1 MVVGTLTTTLGDYFG
16 DLSVWSDEYL
26 WPRCVRACLEGLLSA
41 YLEQLAAREGA
52 PLGLDFD
59 QGSES
64 TTTSNGSAR
73 SSSSISSI
81 GSGLRSS
88 VSSGGVGLKRA
99 ASAAKMASSK
109 WRGKATTSAATAE
122 ANAATS
128 DSRDNNGSVNAG
140 QHSSE
145 TTTSSGANS
154 GASEGGDEQPA
165 INSQPS
171 SSSSSS
177 SHLRSVSETSAL
189 SLPPPFRDVSSA
201 AARLEADAAALQS
214 FFGAFDDELEAA
226 GLRVDDALSLA
237 APSSSSSSSSSSS
250 TSTAATPP
258 SSPSAQAWAPLQYLA
273 AILRASDPSAASG
286 DVINCV
292 AALRVANL
300 HACPVD
306 PPLRFQRCATNLL
319 TMVWARRPPGNK
331 AASSAGDASGG
342 SELALV
348 EMAEFEEIVAA
359 VFV

>member
-128 DSRDNNGSVNAG
+128 DSRDNNGSVNA
-140 QHSSE
+140 
-145 TTTSSGANS
+145 
-154 GASEGGDEQPA
+154 
-165 INSQPS
+165 
-171 SSSSSS
+171 
-177 SHLRSVSETSAL
+177 
-189 SLPPPFRDVSSA
+189 
-201 AARLEADAAALQS
+201 
-214 FFGAFDDELEAA
+214 
-226 GLRVDDALSLA
+226 
-237 APSSSSSSSSSSS
+237 
-250 TSTAATPP
+250 
-258 SSPSAQAWAPLQYLA
+258 
-273 AILRASDPSAASG
+273 
-286 DVINCV
+286 
-292 AALRVANL
+292 
-300 HACPVD
+300 
-306 PPLRFQRCATNLL
+306 
-319 TMVWARRPPGNK
+319 
-331 AASSAGDASGG
+331 
-342 SELALV
+342 
-348 EMAEFEEIVAA
+348 
-359 VFV
+359 

>member
-1 MVVGTLTTTLGDYFG
+1 
-16 DLSVWSDEYL
+16 
-26 WPRCVRACLEGLLSA
+26 
-41 YLEQLAAREGA
+41 LEQLAAREGA

-177 SHLRSVSETSAL
+177 SSSSHLRSVSETSAL

-201 AARLEADAAALQS
+201 AARLEADATALQS

-237 APSSSSSSSSSSS
+237 APSSSSSSSSSS